1 MHTYT
6 LHTYDICIHIT
17 HVGMDVY
24 VNIPLGFALSRNGK
38 NRSANSRLISFLFF
52 IMSNN
57 DVGGWYPVQLF
68 AKLLVLVTSF
78 I

>member
-1 MHTYT
+1 
-6 LHTYDICIHIT
+6 
-17 HVGMDVY
+17 MDVY
-24 VNIPLGFALSRNGK
+24 VYMPLGFASTRNGK

-57 DVGGWYPVQLF
+57 EEEGWYPVHL
-68 AKLLVLVTSF
+68 LLVLVLLASM